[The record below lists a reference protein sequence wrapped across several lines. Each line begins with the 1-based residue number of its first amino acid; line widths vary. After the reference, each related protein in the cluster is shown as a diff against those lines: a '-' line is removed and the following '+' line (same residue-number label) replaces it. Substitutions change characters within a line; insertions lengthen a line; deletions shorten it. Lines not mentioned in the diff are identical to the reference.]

1 MIKVNIISNNKVW
14 YKYIKNPNN
23 FLQKKIINF
32 NKKFKKYKKNVIF
45 LTLLLSGDSEIKKLN
60 KKFRNKNNSTDV
72 LSFPF
77 YNKVEFKKKIK
88 YDKEVYLGDIII
100 NINKIKNKNNKVN
113 FRIEFIKLWIH
124 GLAHLFGYDHK
135 KDKDFRN
142 MTNVEKKFLSFLN

>member
-100 NINKIKNKNNKVN
+100 NINKIKNKNNKVK

-135 KDKDFRN
+135 KDKDFHN

>member
-88 YDKEVYLGDIII
+88 QDKEVYLGDIVI
-100 NINKIKNKNNKVN
+100 NINKIKNKNNKVK

-135 KDKDFRN
+135 KDKDFHN

>member
-1 MIKVNIISNNKVW
+1 M
-14 YKYIKNPNN
+14 
-23 FLQKKIINF
+23 
-32 NKKFKKYKKNVIF
+32 
-45 LTLLLSGDSEIKKLN
+45 LSGDSEIKKLN

-135 KDKDFRN
+135 KDKDFHN

>member
-88 YDKEVYLGDIII
+88 QDKEVYLGDIII
-100 NINKIKNKNNKVN
+100 NINKIKNKNNKVK

-135 KDKDFRN
+135 KDKDFHN

>member
-1 MIKVNIISNNKVW
+1 M
-14 YKYIKNPNN
+14 
-23 FLQKKIINF
+23 
-32 NKKFKKYKKNVIF
+32 
-45 LTLLLSGDSEIKKLN
+45 LSGDSEIKKLN

-100 NINKIKNKNNKVN
+100 NINKIKNKNNKVK